1 MRGKPVTALP
11 DVDLSENPAA
21 KRRLMGPAVACVAT
35 AMLLAATVVMGVS
48 LARTPQGNGMPAA
61 LAKLSSTSLD
71 ARLNGI
77 GTLQKIMSASP
88 SDQPSIVRALS
99 AFIRHRSP
107 AGTSDGPIT
116 PDIQAA
122 LDVLISHDD
131 DVRIDLADANLTN
144 ANLIGINL
152 SEVDL
157 SNADLTGADVSTDLA
172 M

>member
-1 MRGKPVTALP
+1 
-11 DVDLSENPAA
+11 
-21 KRRLMGPAVACVAT
+21 MGPAVACVAT
-35 AMLLAATVVMGVS
+35 AMLLAATVVVGVS

-107 AGTSDGPIT
+107 PAHPTARLPRISRPHWTSSFPMT
-116 PDIQAA
+116 M
-122 LDVLISHDD
+122 
-131 DVRIDLADANLTN
+131 TY
-144 ANLIGINL
+144 
-152 SEVDL
+152 
-157 SNADLTGADVSTDLA
+157 VSTLLA
-172 M
+172 PISQMRISSVSISARSISLMQISLARM